1 MRIVLAAILGCACSR
16 WLPAAELG
24 RLEGTVRDGSQAVVP
39 GTLVSSIQE
48 ETGFQFVATASGNGE
63 FHLTVPAGHYNIAA
77 RRVGFRTVSRLSV
90 AVIAGATRKVDFEL
104 QPGSVFETITVS
116 DSVTPQALTDSRGDI
131 VVRPDTLEKVPSIDR
146 TVTGLLREAPG
157 LLFTPANGGEP
168 GQASSLGARP
178 DSNNYLVDGL
188 SANNAVAGGGWPSFL
203 PLASLPAMSALGTT
217 HDLSVLDA
225 IEEVIIDPQGVGTGT
240 SQAAGA
246 IIMVHTKSGTNQFH
260 GSAFGILRPGAFDA
274 NDWFANRNGMGG
286 GGNLLTDAGASAGGP
301 LVRGRTFFFA
311 AAEFLHLRQDYS
323 WVTTV
328 PSMVERLLAPAPLQP
343 FLDQFPA
350 PNGPALDFGIAEL
363 RGSKSYPGGLDAGSL
378 RLDHRLRAR
387 TWAFLRAAVT
397 PSWNELGYAQ
407 VNLSQYRN
415 TVAAL
420 GVTHEGSRW
429 THTTR
434 IGFSRAEAETK
445 LLANPETADFYSAFP
460 SMAADFLSL
469 SVGGAG
475 SISLGQS
482 GSNRQDS
489 IEISHTAALR
499 IGHHNVQAGADYQQ
513 LQPLRNGPVAGLMI
527 AFSTYNDPTYGPAAP
542 VWVTQSEVPLD
553 TLRLNQASG
562 FLRDTWNV
570 SERLTVVLAVRAAW
584 LGAPP
589 IPAASYLHSVN
600 ETSSSIQFAP
610 LAAGTPLWHPAIAP
624 NPSVSLAWRP
634 GIGGGMVL
642 RASWSEIHDN
652 GSQVAA
658 TLLNPVPDFALR
670 TVESTSAYFSPMNSV
685 SLGYG
690 FSSDLRLPVANRWSA
705 SLERELPRH
714 GVLQVSYSGMSSAN
728 LLRIET
734 ALNPSPDLPNLAQL
748 LFATSHG
755 TAVYHGLNAV
765 YRRPLAGGLQG
776 QVAYSW
782 SHAIDTGS
790 SDSSLFLIA
799 PGVSA
804 QNDRG
809 DSSFDARQTVT
820 AAILY
825 TTPALRPFRGLS
837 RGWAVGTFFYSRTAF
852 PVDVLASESLEGFAI
867 ANLRPNLVPGLPL
880 WISNA
885 NVAGG
890 RQLNPAAFAP
900 ASAVPGT
907 LGRDTVHG
915 FGMWEADCSAGRS
928 FALRE
933 KLRLTFRAE
942 AYNVFNHPQFADP
955 MPYLSNPMFGQSGSS
970 LNLMM
975 GSGSPISGQS
985 PAFQMGGPRSLQLS
999 LRLGF

>member
-1 MRIVLAAILGCACSR
+1 
-16 WLPAAELG
+16 
-24 RLEGTVRDGSQAVVP
+24 
-39 GTLVSSIQE
+39 
-48 ETGFQFVATASGNGE
+48 
-63 FHLTVPAGHYNIAA
+63 
-77 RRVGFRTVSRLSV
+77 
-90 AVIAGATRKVDFEL
+90 
-104 QPGSVFETITVS
+104 
-116 DSVTPQALTDSRGDI
+116 
-131 VVRPDTLEKVPSIDR
+131 
-146 TVTGLLREAPG
+146 
-157 LLFTPANGGEP
+157 
-168 GQASSLGARP
+168 
-178 DSNNYLVDGL
+178 
-188 SANNAVAGGGWPSFL
+188 
-203 PLASLPAMSALGTT
+203 
-217 HDLSVLDA
+217 
-225 IEEVIIDPQGVGTGT
+225 
-240 SQAAGA
+240 
-246 IIMVHTKSGTNQFH
+246 
-260 GSAFGILRPGAFDA
+260 
-274 NDWFANRNGMGG
+274 
-286 GGNLLTDAGASAGGP
+286 
-301 LVRGRTFFFA
+301 
-311 AAEFLHLRQDYS
+311 
-323 WVTTV
+323 
-328 PSMVERLLAPAPLQP
+328 
-343 FLDQFPA
+343 
-350 PNGPALDFGIAEL
+350 
-363 RGSKSYPGGLDAGSL
+363 
-378 RLDHRLRAR
+378 
-387 TWAFLRAAVT
+387 
-397 PSWNELGYAQ
+397 
-407 VNLSQYRN
+407 
-415 TVAAL
+415 
-420 GVTHEGSRW
+420 
-429 THTTR
+429 
-434 IGFSRAEAETK
+434 
-445 LLANPETADFYSAFP
+445 
-460 SMAADFLSL
+460 
-469 SVGGAG
+469 
-475 SISLGQS
+475 
-482 GSNRQDS
+482 
-489 IEISHTAALR
+489 
-499 IGHHNVQAGADYQQ
+499 
-513 LQPLRNGPVAGLMI
+513 
-527 AFSTYNDPTYGPAAP
+527 
-542 VWVTQSEVPLD
+542 
-553 TLRLNQASG
+553 
-562 FLRDTWNV
+562 
-570 SERLTVVLAVRAAW
+570 
-584 LGAPP
+584 
-589 IPAASYLHSVN
+589 
-600 ETSSSIQFAP
+600 
-610 LAAGTPLWHPAIAP
+610 
-624 NPSVSLAWRP
+624 
-634 GIGGGMVL
+634 MVL

-670 TVESTSAYFSPMNSV
+670 TVESTSAYFSPMDSV

-765 YRRPLAGGLQG
+765 YRRPFAGGLQG

-804 QNDRG
+804 RNDRG

-900 ASAVPGT
+900 ASAIPGT
-907 LGRDTVHG
+907 LGRDTVRG

>member
-1 MRIVLAAILGCACSR
+1 MLGCA
-16 WLPAAELG
+16 WLPCLTAAELG
-24 RLEGTVRDGSQAVVP
+24 RLEGTVRDGSLAVVP
-39 GTLVSSIQE
+39 GALVSSIQE
-48 ETGFQFVATASGNGE
+48 ETGFQFAATANGSGE
-63 FHLTVPAGHYNIAA
+63 FHLTVPAGHYNIVA
-77 RRVGFRTVSRLSV
+77 RRVGFRTVSRLGL
-90 AVIAGATRKVDFEL
+90 AVTAGATRKVDFEL
-104 QPGSVFETITVS
+104 HPDSVVETITVS
-116 DSVTPQALTDSRGDI
+116 DSVTLPAQIESRGTI
-131 VVRPDTLEKVPSIDR
+131 VVRPDGLDGLPSSDR

-157 LLFTPANGGEP
+157 LLLTPANGGEP
-168 GQASSLGARP
+168 GQVSSLGARP

-188 SANNAVAGGGWPSFL
+188 SANNAVAGAGWPSFL
-203 PLASLPAMSALGTT
+203 PVASLPAMSALGTT
-217 HDLSVLDA
+217 HDLAVLDA
-225 IEEVIIDPQGVGTGT
+225 IEEVIIDPQGLGTGT

-246 IIMVHTKSGTNQFH
+246 IIMVRTKSGTNQFH
-260 GSAFGILRPGAFDA
+260 GSTFGILRPGGFAAD
-274 NDWFANRNGMGG
+274 DWFANRNGMDGG
-286 GGNLLTDAGASAGGP
+286 VNLLTDGGASAGGP
-301 LVRGRTFFFA
+301 LMRDRTFFFA
-311 AAEFLHLRQDYS
+311 AAEILHLRQDYS
-323 WVTTV
+323 WITTV
-328 PSMVERLLAPAPLQP
+328 PSMTERVLAPATLQP
-343 FLDQFPA
+343 FLDQFPV

-397 PSWNELGYAQ
+397 PSWNELGYTQ

-420 GVTHEGSRW
+420 GLTHEGSRW

-434 IGFSRAEAETK
+434 IGFCRAEAETK

-482 GSNRQDS
+482 GANREDS

-499 IGHHNVQAGADYQQ
+499 IGHHDIQAGADYQQ
-513 LQPLRNGPVAGLMI
+513 LQPLRNGPVAGLTI

-542 VWVTQSEVPLD
+542 VWVTRSEVPLD
-553 TLRLNQASG
+553 TLRLNQASA
-562 FLRDTWNV
+562 FLRDTWNL
-570 SERLTVVLAVRAAW
+570 SPRLNVVLGMRANW

-589 IPAASYLHSVN
+589 IPTASYLRSVN
-600 ETSSSIQFAP
+600 ETGSSLQLAP
-610 LAAGTPLWHPAIAP
+610 LAAGMPLWHPAIAP
-624 NPSVSLAWRP
+624 DPSASLAWRP

-658 TLLNPVPDFALR
+658 TLLNPVPDSALQ
-670 TVESTSAYFSPMNSV
+670 TVEGASAYFSPMSFV

-690 FSSDLRLPVANRWSA
+690 FSSDLRLPVTNRWSA
-705 SLERELPRH
+705 SVERELLRQ

-734 ALNPSPDLPNLAQL
+734 SLNPSPDLPSLAQL

-765 YRRPLAGGLQG
+765 YRRPFAGGLQG

-809 DSSFDARQTVT
+809 DSSFDARQTLT
-820 AAILY
+820 AAISF
-825 TTPALRPFRGLS
+825 TTPALRPFRGLF
-837 RGWAVGTFFYSRTAF
+837 RGWDLGTFFYTRTPF
-852 PVDVLASESLEGFAI
+852 PVDVLSSESLAGFAI

-880 WISNA
+880 WMPNA
-885 NVAGG
+885 DVAGG
-890 RQLNPAAFAP
+890 RQLNALAFAP
-900 ASAVPGT
+900 APAIPGS
-907 LGRDTVHG
+907 LGRDAVRG
-915 FGMWEADCSAGRS
+915 FGMWQTDCAAGRS
-928 FALRE
+928 FALHE
-933 KLRLTFRAE
+933 KLRLSIRGE
-942 AYNVFNHPQFADP
+942 VYNLFNHPQFADP

-975 GSGSPISGQS
+975 GSGSPTSGQS